1 MTSSG
6 VKDLRGE
13 LRPSVTAELC
23 LHDPVR
29 KTNEE
34 ARGET
39 SRKEENRYRGK
50 KDRRSRCV
58 NHMHPQI
65 ITYSQ
70 IGKEGELV
78 KRVFPGREKAN
89 WE

>member
-1 MTSSG
+1 MTPLG
-6 VKDLRGE
+6 KRTRKPEGKQAARRRTD
-13 LRPSVTAELC
+13 TAEK
-23 LHDPVR
+23 
-29 KTNEE
+29 KTGE
-34 ARGET
+34 ADVLIICT
-39 SRKEENRYRGK
+39 
-50 KDRRSRCV
+50 
-58 NHMHPQI
+58 PQI